1 MYCRRRRVPPLSLMS
16 RPALCRRFGP
26 DNKMTRDPVFTPVFL
41 QTRARI
47 TRFSPPLPLP
57 LPLSLSFPEAKS
69 GRIQEGRYQIESPAR
84 VISGETRKPEIRC
97 IGASYH
103 SINSISG
110 RRMIIGVFFDK
121 RKREQLTDAGESD
134 ALEIIQLSIR
144 VSGSPYQRE
153 ADRDFARI
161 SGERVARCD
170 LRGRDNRD
178 PVGSMIDNPF
188 VRASDDD

>member
-26 DNKMTRDPVFTPVFL
+26 DNKMTRGPVFTPVFL

-47 TRFSPPLPLP
+47 TRFSPLLSLSPSLRH
-57 LPLSLSFPEAKS
+57 SLSFPEAKS

-153 ADRDFARI
+153 ADRDFARV
-161 SGERVARCD
+161 SGERVATFAD
-170 LRGRDNRD
+170 EIIEILWDQ
-178 PVGSMIDNPF
+178 
-188 VRASDDD
+188 